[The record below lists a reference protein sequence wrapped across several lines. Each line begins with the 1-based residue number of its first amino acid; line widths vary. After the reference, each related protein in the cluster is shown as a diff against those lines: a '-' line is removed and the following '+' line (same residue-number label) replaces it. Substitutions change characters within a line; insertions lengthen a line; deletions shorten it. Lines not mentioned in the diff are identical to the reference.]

1 MKKTGQFGFIVVVVA
16 LGFAAW
22 QFRADL
28 PFIGEEKPTAAP
40 KSRERPPQG
49 VIVSEV
55 FTMELPHIIT
65 AVGTA
70 KANESVDI
78 TSKVS
83 AIITSLNFSEGQE
96 IGRGT
101 TLVQMDDAE
110 IRANLTESE
119 AERDNRQKLYDRALR
134 LYETKNVPKAQV
146 DLLLS
151 ELLASE
157 AKIAANKARLSD
169 YTLKAPF
176 PGILGFRE
184 VSVGSLV
191 KPGDVI
197 TTLDDTDL
205 IKIDFDLPERIL
217 AEVKPD
223 QEFEALSVAYP
234 DKVFKGR
241 VGLIA
246 SRVDEVTRAVRVR
259 GFVPNEEGLL
269 KPGMFLSIHL
279 QISIDTDALMVSEEA
294 VVTTI
299 NGHHVFVII
308 DDKAVRTSIEV
319 GRRTRGF
326 VEILDGLSEDDRVI
340 VEGLQKVKD
349 GAPVAATLEISK
361 TEPAVTQ

>member
-22 QFRADL
+22 HFKADL
-28 PFIGEEKPTAAP
+28 PYLGEEKAAVAA

-55 FTMELPHIIT
+55 FTMELPRIIT

-83 AIITSLNFSEGQE
+83 AIIESLNFSEGQK
-96 IGRGT
+96 IQRGA

-110 IRANLTESE
+110 FQANLTESQ

-157 AKIAANKARLSD
+157 AKIAGNKARLGD

-176 PGILGFRE
+176 SGILGFRE
-184 VSVGSLV
+184 VSVGALV

-197 TTLDDTDL
+197 TT
-205 IKIDFDLPERIL
+205 
-217 AEVKPD
+217 
-223 QEFEALSVAYP
+223 
-234 DKVFKGR
+234 
-241 VGLIA
+241 
-246 SRVDEVTRAVRVR
+246 
-259 GFVPNEEGLL
+259 
-269 KPGMFLSIHL
+269 
-279 QISIDTDALMVSEEA
+279 
-294 VVTTI
+294 
-299 NGHHVFVII
+299 
-308 DDKAVRTSIEV
+308 
-319 GRRTRGF
+319 
-326 VEILDGLSEDDRVI
+326 
-340 VEGLQKVKD
+340 
-349 GAPVAATLEISK
+349 
-361 TEPAVTQ
+361 